1 MSPEKIYRIWLE
13 TLIATERLHVLVEF
27 RSFWQLEWLLIDL
40 FSLFFFNSSNWI
52 SILFSFFYQIILFL
66 SKRFK
71 HFSFIFFLMNF
82 CFEFWI
88 SSLRVMLRKSGVS
101 HSITKIHNS
110 FDSKIRLKLHFPS
123 NTWLRLMWIKIQ
135 VQIQCNEWS
144 LLVPYGSA
152 LNCDPLKRLILLN
165 EFFRRIKV
173 AYLIEKWQKLG

>member
-1 MSPEKIYRIWLE
+1 MNIDFIFIFLSNNI
-13 TLIATERLHVLVEF
+13 V
-27 RSFWQLEWLLIDL
+27 SFQTIRT
-40 FSLFFFNSSNWI
+40 FFFY
-52 SILFSFFYQIILFL
+52 F
-66 SKRFK
+66 
-71 HFSFIFFLMNF
+71 FFLMNF

-88 SSLRVMLRKSGVS
+88 SSLRVMLRKSCVS
-101 HSITKIHNS
+101 HSTTKIHNS

-152 LNCDPLKRLILLN
+152 LNCDPLKRLILLK